1 MCIRLAASPME
12 KSPFAAEMME
22 QSVPDGRKKFKQLSL
37 GMKTMAST
45 IICLASRRR
54 VSQKILKSH
63 CYSINAMI

>member
-22 QSVPDGRKKFKQLSL
+22 QSVPDGREKFKQLSP
-37 GMKTMAST
+37 GIKTMAST

-54 VSQKILKSH
+54 VS
-63 CYSINAMI
+63 